1 MRVQKFAFGWALHVS
16 GSDDADAVEAKLL
29 KAFPKEMAVKRSI
42 EKRALPGLGFL
53 LAPSQNHKSK
63 PKRNRPGQ

>member
-1 MRVQKFAFGWALHVS
+1 MRVQKFPFGWALHAS
-16 GSDDADAVEAKLL
+16 GKDDDDAVEAKLL

-53 LAPSQNHKSK
+53 LAPSPSRKSK
-63 PKRNRPGQ
+63 PKQSRPG

>member
-16 GSDDADAVEAKLL
+16 GSDDAALVEAKLL
-29 KAFPKEMAVKRSI
+29 KAFPKEMAVKQSI

-53 LAPSQNHKSK
+53 LAPSQSHKSK
-63 PKRNRPGQ
+63 RKQNPPG